1 MTEDEKLLLRNE
13 GEKQHDKRIRLDDV
27 YSMGYQMLCGATRKQ
42 VLLQIVIGDI
52 ASCVKHK
59 WCY

>member
-13 GEKQHDKRIRLDDV
+13 GEKQHDKRIKLDDV

-42 VLLQIVIGDI
+42 VLLQM
-52 ASCVKHK
+52 
-59 WCY
+59 